1 MVAVENGVKTK
12 IISTIFLGFLSLTS
26 FAQSSIDLEIL
37 KYKFDSNFPLYVRD
51 GSKFGFDDVDKALD
65 RVYSTGKP
73 VVVFIHGRG
82 NEPNK
87 SLDKATFV
95 EGGAVRKIEDQY
107 NATVLMFNWDSQAFL
122 YDRSKPLSKMKQS
135 ADSLAVVLSKMWSYF
150 QARPKLKKPSL
161 IAHSM
166 GSIVVETYV
175 KKYGWFPQA
184 NSALF
189 SRIFFTSPDADNLN
203 HWVWLTEIGHN
214 EKVYLSVNKND
225 DILEKSNDERDKG
238 AKPLGLK
245 PVLPYADNIT
255 YLDISSVGGGVHEA
269 FNKENMKSQSFYCNI
284 FDRII
289 KGNDPQLGASNTTKT
304 DLVNYLLVKSSV
316 NKKDKCFNSVALVK

>member
-1 MVAVENGVKTK
+1 MVAVENSVKTK
-12 IISTIFLGFLSLTS
+12 IITTILIGLTSITS
-26 FAQSSIDLEIL
+26 FAQSSIDLEIT
-37 KYKFDSNFPLYVRD
+37 KYKFNSNYPLYVRD
-51 GSKFGFDDVDKALD
+51 GSKFGYEEVDKALD

-73 VVVFIHGRG
+73 VVMFIHGRG

-95 EGGAVRKIEDQY
+95 EGGAVRKIEEQY

-135 ADSLAVVLSKMWSYF
+135 ADSLSIVLSKMWNYF
-150 QARPKLKKPSL
+150 EAHPKLKRPSL

-175 KKYGWFPQA
+175 KKFGWLA
-184 NSALF
+184 NADKALF

-203 HWVWLTEIGHN
+203 HWVWLTEIGRN
-214 EKVYLSVNKND
+214 EKVYLSVNKSD
-225 DILEKSNDERDKG
+225 DILEKSNDERDNG

-245 PVLPYADNIT
+245 PILPYAENIT
-255 YLDISSVGGGVHEA
+255 YLDITSVGGGMHESY
-269 FNKENMKSQSFYCNI
+269 NKSNMKSQAFFCQI

-289 KGNDPQLGASNTTKT
+289 KGTDPRLSAKNTTKT
-304 DLVNYLLVKSSV
+304 DVANYLLVKASV
-316 NKKDKCFNSVALVK
+316 NKKDACFNNIAIAK

>member
-1 MVAVENGVKTK
+1 MKTK
-12 IISTIFLGFLSLTS
+12 IITTIFISLLSLTS
-26 FAQSSIDLEIL
+26 FAQSSIDLEVL
-37 KYKFDSNFPLYVRD
+37 KYKFDSNYPLYVRD
-51 GSKFGFDDVDKALD
+51 GSKFGFDDVEKALD

-95 EGGAVRKIEDQY
+95 EGGAVRKIEEYY

-122 YDRSKPLSKMKQS
+122 YDRTKPLSKMKRS
-135 ADSLAVVLSKMWSYF
+135 ADSLAVVLSKMWAYF
-150 QARPKLKKPSL
+150 QARPKLKRPSL

-189 SRIFFTSPDADNLN
+189 SKIFFTSPDADNLN

-214 EKVYLSVNKND
+214 EKVYLSINKND
-225 DILEKSNDERDKG
+225 DILEKSNDERDNG
-238 AKPLGLK
+238 AKPLGLR
-245 PVLPYADNIT
+245 PVLPYAENIT
-255 YLDISSVGGGVHEA
+255 YLDVTSIGGGMHEA
-269 FNKENMKSQSFYCNI
+269 FNKSNMKSQVYFCQI

-289 KGNDPQLGASNTTKT
+289 KGSDPQITTKNTTKT
-304 DLVNYLLVKSSV
+304 DIPNYYLIKSSV
-316 NKKDKCFNSVALVK
+316 NKKDACFNTAAIAK